1 MSVNSKMTAI
11 ADAIRAHTGGTDAL
25 TLDAMAQAIAG
36 IQAGGGGGDILGHK
50 FAAGSF
56 TLTEETTSTYTI
68 LDANELFAAIKD
80 DFPGATGLFKN
91 VYLKDGSDYIP
102 LYQFLIA
109 ICWIDA
115 TSENNRSISAKEWL
129 ASFVTKSTLNSFNN
143 MLAYGDSYRNFA
155 VKSGFTNGVRIEN
168 AAGNLTVGF
177 SASYKG
183 LAGSKYN
190 WLVFAIDHGE
200 VKPV

>member
-1 MSVNSKMTAI
+1 MSVNDKMKAI
-11 ADAIRAHTGGTDAL
+11 ADAIRAHTGGTEAL

-36 IQAGGGGGDILGHK
+36 IQAGGGGDILGHK

-80 DFPGATGLFKN
+80 DFPGATSLIN
-91 VYLKDGSDYIP
+91 YVYLKNGSSRSTLNY
-102 LYQFLIA
+102 FLIA

-115 TSENNRSISAKEWL
+115 TSETARDESVNEWL
-129 ASFVTKSTLNSFNN
+129 ASFMSRHSLGNTNN
-143 MLAYGDSYRNFA
+143 MLAYGDKYGSFA
-155 VKSGFTNGVRIEN
+155 AKAGGSNGVKIEYST
-168 AAGNLTVGF
+168 GLTVGF
-177 SASYKG
+177 NASYKG

-190 WLVFAIDHGE
+190 WLVTPIDHGE
-200 VKPV
+200 VG